1 MVADGIKGTGQR
13 AGFRGNSGDA
23 MGITMSGVFLS
34 AEWRQLLM
42 LNYEIDPE
50 ALAPLLPRGT
60 ELDLWRGRAYVSVV
74 GFNFLKTRVCGV
86 PIPGHRNF
94 PEVNLRFY
102 VVRRQGD
109 EVRRGVVF
117 VRELVPRWAVAV
129 VARAC
134 YEEKY
139 WTVPMRHEVSP
150 ASAALGRDS
159 TIGPGTTLGYHWRLG
174 GQAQHVRARL
184 CGAFQDAAPDGH
196 EAFIAEHY
204 WAYTALRSGQTSEY
218 QVEHR
223 PWRVASVEDAE
234 LSADAETLYGPQF
247 VEALSAAP
255 ASAFVADGSPVLVRW
270 GSKLNVSADGDRERV
285 STSQSQAVG
294 CNSESLC

>member
-1 MVADGIKGTGQR
+1 
-13 AGFRGNSGDA
+13 
-23 MGITMSGVFLS
+23 MSGVFLS
-34 AEWRQLLM
+34 AEWRDLLM
-42 LNYEIDPE
+42 LNFEIDPE
-50 ALAPLLPRGT
+50 TLAPLLPRGT

-74 GFNFLKTRVCGV
+74 GFNFLRTRVCGV

-102 VVRRQGD
+102 VVRRKGD

-117 VRELVPRWAVAV
+117 VRELVPRWAVAF

-139 WTVPMRHEVSP
+139 WAVPMRQEVLP
-150 ASAALGRDS
+150 AGAALGRES
-159 TIGPGTTLGYHWRLG
+159 TIGPGTTLGYHWRFR
-174 GQAQHVRARL
+174 GQASHVRASL
-184 CGAFQDAAPDGH
+184 CGGFQDASPDGH

-223 PWRVASVEDAE
+223 PWRVAPVEDAE
-234 LSADAETLYGPQF
+234 LSADVTTLYGPQF
-247 VEALSAAP
+247 VDALSAAP
-255 ASAFVADGSPVLVRW
+255 ASAFVADGSAVLVRW
-270 GSKLNVSADGDRERV
+270 GSRLREEARDEIA
-285 STSQSQAVG
+285 TRDKASQGRPTMVAH
-294 CNSESLC
+294 

>member
-1 MVADGIKGTGQR
+1 MVSRGLAER
-13 AGFRGNSGDA
+13 RRSAGNSGEE
-23 MGITMSGVFLS
+23 MGMTMSGVFLS
-34 AEWRQLLM
+34 AEWRDLLM
-42 LNYEIDPE
+42 LNFEIDPKVLE
-50 ALAPLLPRGT
+50 PLLPRGT
-60 ELDLWRGRAYVSVV
+60 ELDRWRGRAYVSVV

-139 WTVPMRHEVSP
+139 WTVPLRQEILS
-150 ASAALGRDS
+150 ASGARGSGS
-159 TIGPGTTLGYHWRLG
+159 TIGSGATLGYHWQLG
-174 GQAQHVRARL
+174 GQASHVRARL
-184 CGAFQDAAPDGH
+184 CGGFQDASPDGH
-196 EAFIAEHY
+196 ETFIAEHY

-218 QVEHR
+218 QVEHE
-223 PWRVASVEDAE
+223 PWRVAPVEDAE
-234 LSADAETLYGPQF
+234 LSADVAALYGPQF
-247 VEALSAAP
+247 VDALTAGP

-270 GSKLNVSADGDRERV
+270 GKRLREVARDEIA
-285 STSQSQAVG
+285 SSPDSSQGRPTMVAH
-294 CNSESLC
+294 

>member
-1 MVADGIKGTGQR
+1 
-13 AGFRGNSGDA
+13 
-23 MGITMSGVFLS
+23 MSGVFLS

-42 LNYEIDPE
+42 LNFEIDPG

-60 ELDLWRGRAYVSVV
+60 ELDLWGGRAYVSVV
-74 GFNFLKTRVCGV
+74 GFNFLKTCVCGV

-102 VVRRQGD
+102 VVRQQGD
-109 EVRRGVVF
+109 ELRRGVVF
-117 VRELVPRWAVAV
+117 VRELVPRWAVAI

-139 WTVPMRHEVSP
+139 RTVPMWQEVSP
-150 ASAALGRDS
+150 AGAALGRRS
-159 TIGPGTTLGYHWRLG
+159 TLGPGTTLGYHWRFG
-174 GQAQHVRARL
+174 GQANHVRARL
-184 CGAFQDAAPDGH
+184 CGAFQDAAPKGH

-223 PWRVASVEDAE
+223 PWRVAPVEDAE
-234 LSADAETLYGPQF
+234 LSADVEALYGPQF
-247 VEALSAAP
+247 VDSLGAVP
-255 ASAFVADGSPVLVRW
+255 ASAFVADGSAVLVRW
-270 GSKLNVSADGDRERV
+270 GSRLREARHERAPEAEA
-285 STSQSQAVG
+285 SQGRPTMLAH
-294 CNSESLC
+294 